1 MARLRASKN
10 RPSTH
15 LTTTEPHRLTMLSSL
30 IRYGLPA
37 VAIAGLVFAMAYVT
51 RNARRDEAPPAKSQA
66 IRPPVAPYEDTLAG
80 AGVVEAQSENIS
92 IGSPTPGIVAEVPV
106 AVGQK
111 VEAGALLFRVD
122 DRQLRGDLTTRQAM
136 LQVAE
141 AELNQLKNQPRPE
154 QVVVDEARLEEA
166 VAIELESRQQLER
179 TLQLVASRAV
189 TQADVDAA
197 RRTAAVG
204 AAQLARVRAELALT
218 KAGAWQFETAVARQK
233 ADQARAEVE
242 RIQTELSR
250 LEVRAPRQGEVL
262 QVDVRP
268 GEFAGTPPDRRLMML
283 GSTDSLHIRVDID
296 EQDIGRYRAG
306 IPGVAMPRGF
316 PDLKYELRFKR
327 IEPFVVPKRSLT
339 GDNTERVDTRVLQ
352 VIYEVVKNE
361 PPLYVGQQVDVF
373 FKLPKPEAA
382 SVAAD

>member
-1 MARLRASKN
+1 
-10 RPSTH
+10 
-15 LTTTEPHRLTMLSSL
+15 MLSSL

-37 VAIAGLVFAMAYVT
+37 VALAGLVFAVAYVT

-66 IRPPVAPYEDTLAG
+66 IQPPTTPYEDTLAG

-106 AVGQK
+106 EVGQK
-111 VEAGALLFRVD
+111 VEQGKLLFRMD
-122 DRQLRGDLTTRQAM
+122 DRELRGELLTLQAAVE
-136 LQVAE
+136 VAE
-141 AELNQLKNQPRPE
+141 AELLRLQSLPRAE
-154 QVVVDEARLEEA
+154 DVAADAAALEEA
-166 VAIELESRQQLER
+166 EAVEVEARQQLDR
-179 TLQLVASRAV
+179 ILQLVASRAV
-189 TQADVDAA
+189 TQADVDEA
-197 RRTAAVG
+197 RRAVAVAAAQVAKVG
-204 AAQLARVRAELALT
+204 AELDLT
-218 KAGAWQFETAVARQK
+218 KAGAWQYDVMIAKQKAEQARAAVAR
-233 ADQARAEVE
+233 V
-242 RIQTELSR
+242 QTELDR

-262 QVDVRP
+262 QIDVRP

-283 GSTDSLHIRVDID
+283 GSTDSLHVRVDID

-316 PDLKYELRFKR
+316 PDLKYQLRFKR

-373 FKLPKPEAA
+373 FKLPPRAGSSPTPA
-382 SVAAD
+382 SGRSVGAD